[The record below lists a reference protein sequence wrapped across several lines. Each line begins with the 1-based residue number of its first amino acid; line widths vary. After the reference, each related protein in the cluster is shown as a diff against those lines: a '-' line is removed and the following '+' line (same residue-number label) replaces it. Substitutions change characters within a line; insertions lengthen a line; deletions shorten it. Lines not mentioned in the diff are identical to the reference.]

1 MATSV
6 SFDDITVQSA
16 SSGQE
21 ISSLLDTNWQT
32 TAAIG
37 LTVATGGVT
46 GAIMLAAFPA
56 QTIAAGAAIGGLA
69 YAGKR
74 RADGKSA
81 LPFVDRK
88 PAKAATSEEP
98 VKADEDTDVG
108 AAAVAA

>member
-1 MATSV
+1 MALIPSSSITS
-6 SFDDITVQSA
+6 SRSA
-16 SSGQE
+16 DGLSATE
-21 ISSLLDTNWQT
+21 LLDTNWQT
-32 TAAIG
+32 TAAVG

-46 GAIMLAAFPA
+46 GALMLAAFPA
-56 QTIAAGAAIGGLA
+56 QTIVTGATIGGLA

-88 PAKAATSEEP
+88 SAKAATSEEP

>member
-1 MATSV
+1 MIIASN
-6 SFDDITVQSA
+6 SSSAVQSA
-16 SSGQE
+16 DGLSATE
-21 ISSLLDTNWQT
+21 LLDTNWQT
-32 TAAIG
+32 TAAVG

-56 QTIAAGAAIGGLA
+56 QTIAASATIGGLA

>member
-1 MATSV
+1 MPAISHSTFNS
-6 SFDDITVQSA
+6 TQSA
-16 SSGQE
+16 DGLSATE
-21 ISSLLDTNWQT
+21 LLDTNWQT
-32 TAAIG
+32 TAAVG

-46 GAIMLAAFPA
+46 GALMLAAFPA
-56 QTIAAGAAIGGLA
+56 QTIAASATIGGLA

>member
-1 MATSV
+1 MPAFSC
-6 SFDDITVQSA
+6 SDASAVQSTDGLSA
-16 SSGQE
+16 TE
-21 ISSLLDTNWQT
+21 LLDTNWQT
-32 TAAIG
+32 TAAVG

-46 GAIMLAAFPA
+46 GALMLAAFPA
-56 QTIAAGAAIGGLA
+56 QTIVTGATIGGLA

-81 LPFVDRK
+81 LPFTDRK